1 MIDFLNFLLETPELN
16 EWNDL
21 IQNLVI
27 IAFILLF
34 IAVLIV
40 IICKIVR
47 KYREKISEYDEEDND
62 RTEDI
67 LEYDCMRECNNVHKM
82 NGTLPQ
88 EYMQTNITSTSG
100 QFLSF

>member
-1 MIDFLNFLLETPELN
+1 M
-16 EWNDL
+16 
-21 IQNLVI
+21 I
-27 IAFILLF
+27 IAIILLF

-47 KYREKISEYDEEDND
+47 KLRQKISEYDEEDND
-62 RTEDI
+62 RTEDN
-67 LEYDCMRECNNVHKM
+67 LEYECNNVHKM

-100 QFLSF
+100 QFLTFKI

>member
-1 MIDFLNFLLETPELN
+1 MIDFLNFLLEKPELN
-16 EWNDL
+16 EWNEL

-34 IAVLIV
+34 ITVLIV
-40 IICKIVR
+40 IICKIMR
-47 KYREKISEYDEEDND
+47 KLRDKISEFDEEDND

-67 LEYDCMRECNNVHKM
+67 LEYDCNNAHKM

-100 QFLSF
+100 QFLSFKI